1 MMKSMKFRD
10 LCDAIP
16 PNEKVKVCDM
26 IGRSL
31 VEGRLDEVMR
41 DRIELLDEEVLLV
54 RSDTTW
60 FDDCAH
66 LHIELDTVK
75 KEKS

>member
-1 MMKSMKFRD
+1 MKSMKFRE

-26 IGRSL
+26 IGMSL
-31 VEGRLDEVMR
+31 VEGRLDEIMR
-41 DRIELLDEEVLLV
+41 DHIELLDEEVLLV

-60 FDDCAH
+60 YDDRPH
-66 LHIELDTVK
+66 MHIELDTVK